1 MRIDVYYDLI
11 CPWCYIGFHRF
22 RRALGLRPELDVH
35 VVWHPFQLNPSLP
48 PQGTDQNAY
57 LRMRY
62 GSIARARRIT
72 DGIAEIARRDGLPI
86 DLESIKITPNS
97 TKAHQF
103 TLYHA
108 AETGTVEPAIDALM
122 RAHCAEGRNV
132 GLDGELAAIGRDL
145 GLSPLGLQGALNG
158 NDGRAAVRA
167 RDASARRLGIQAVP
181 SIIID
186 DRFSISGAQEPSAL
200 LPLLDAA
207 SIAGWFNGANDY
219 ASVPAQVGEAK
230 EIGSVVVQ
238 PTL

>member
-11 CPWCYIGFHRF
+11 CPWCYIGFHRL
-22 RRALGLRPELDVH
+22 RRALSFRPDLDIQ

-48 PQGTDQNAY
+48 PQGTDQGAY

-62 GSIARARRIT
+62 GSITRARRIV
-72 DGIAEIARRDGLPI
+72 DGITEIARRDGLAI
-86 DLESIKITPNS
+86 DLDAIKITPNS

-108 AETGTVEPAIDALM
+108 SETGTVEPAIEALM
-122 RAHCAEGRNV
+122 RAHSAEGRNV
-132 GLDGELAAIGRDL
+132 GADGELAAIGREL
-145 GLSPLGLQGALNG
+145 GLSRLGLQGALNG

-181 SIIID
+181 SLIID

-207 SIAGWFNGANDY
+207 SIAGWSGSANDY
-219 ASVPAQVGEAK
+219 ASIPTPVGDPKDLGTA
-230 EIGSVVVQ
+230 VAQ